1 MDQLLHKTLDRKFEL
16 LPRSKFSQN
25 KISQE
30 INEQETNL
38 AS

>member
-1 MDQLLHKTLDRKFEL
+1 MDQLLKFEL

-25 KISQE
+25 KMSQE